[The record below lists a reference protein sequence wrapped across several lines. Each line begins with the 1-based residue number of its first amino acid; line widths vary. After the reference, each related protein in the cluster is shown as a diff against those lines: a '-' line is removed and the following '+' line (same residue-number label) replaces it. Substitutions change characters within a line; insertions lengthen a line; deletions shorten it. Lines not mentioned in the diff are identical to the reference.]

1 MLQKI
6 RDNTQ
11 GIIAKLFIGFIIAVF
26 ALFGVETIVG
36 TFMNASTGL
45 KVNDVE
51 INSLE
56 IDTLAQRKT
65 QEFLSELG
73 ADADLSGFDESQ
85 FRNNAVNEL
94 IQREL
99 LNQSATN
106 SGMVISTAAVD
117 RRILQTEDFQVD
129 GVYNDERATVLLQSM
144 GYTPNS
150 YRTLLSRET
159 LLNQLLS
166 AYSTTGFVTPN
177 EVAHIA
183 SLIHQKRS
191 LRYVSLL
198 LDADATDIE
207 ISDAEIAEYYEANQP
222 QFQQEEQV
230 KIAWLELDRESM
242 FDEVSISE
250 EQVRKAYDEEVA
262 SFQAQTERR
271 AAHILFEAAD
281 AGALEGAMAEAAG
294 IKARLDAGEDF
305 AALAAEFSDD
315 TGSAE
320 NGGDVGYTTG
330 DNFVP
335 EFEAALQALEPG
347 QVSEPVKTEFGVH
360 IIKLL
365 EVNATEI
372 EPFEARRA
380 ELERGLK
387 SSEVDLLFLSRSE
400 ELGNL
405 AFESVDLEEPAN
417 TLGLQINESDWFGR
431 SGGAGIAAAKAVID
445 ASFSDEILEER
456 LNSELIKVDDNRSVI
471 LRVTDHK
478 LPEITPLE
486 EVKGEIAI
494 TLRLERVREQARQFG
509 ETIVSGLESGEN
521 IDSML
526 EAQGL
531 AWTQLD
537 AVERTDQRVNPA
549 ISEQVFSLP
558 KPEANSTRVKGFTLD
573 TGEYVVVELQ
583 SVTDGTL
590 EDMEE
595 GEEASLRN
603 FISQQTSAL
612 DFAGFMTSLE
622 NKAEIT
628 GRDLPAVDEEF

>member
-56 IDTLAQRKT
+56 IETLAQRKT

-73 ADADLSGFDESQ
+73 ADADLSGFDESL
-85 FRNNAVNEL
+85 FRTNAVNEL

-99 LNQSATN
+99 LNQSASN
-106 SGMVISTAAVD
+106 SGMMVSTTAVD

-129 GVYNDERATVLLQSM
+129 GVYNDERSTVLLQSM
-144 GYTPNS
+144 GYTPSS
-150 YRTLLSRET
+150 YRALLSRET

-191 LRYVSLL
+191 FRYVSLL
-198 LDADATDIE
+198 LDAGAADIE

-242 FDEVSISE
+242 FAEVSISE

-305 AALAAEFSDD
+305 ATLAAEFSDD

-347 QVSEPVKTEFGVH
+347 QVSEPVKTEFGIH
-360 IIKLL
+360 IIKLV

-372 EPFEARRA
+372 EPFEARQA
-380 ELERGLK
+380 ELERSLK
-387 SSEVDLLFLSRSE
+387 TTEVDLLFLSRSE

-405 AFESVDLEEPAN
+405 AFESVDLEEPAK

-431 SGGAGIAAAKAVID
+431 SGGAGIAAAQAVID

-456 LNSELIKVDDNRSVI
+456 LNSELIRVDDNRSVVI
-471 LRVTDHK
+471 HVNDHK
-478 LPEITPLE
+478 LPEISPLE

-509 ETIVSGLESGEN
+509 ETIVSSLESGEN

-558 KPEANSTRVKGFTLD
+558 KPEANSTRVKGLTLD

-583 SVTDGTL
+583 SVVDGTM

-603 FISQQTSAL
+603 FISQQSSAL

-622 NKAEIT
+622 NKAQIT
-628 GRDLPAVDEEF
+628 GRDEPAAEEF